1 MKKDLVIELEEECLE
16 CPHLSLVT
24 RQNRLYAEGKP
35 WLSIK
40 VHECE
45 HLGFCRAVRGA
56 WEKVRKEK
64 EAEE

>member
-1 MKKDLVIELEEECLE
+1 MKKDLVITMEEECLI
-16 CPHLSLVT
+16 CPNLSLVT
-24 RQNRLYAEGKP
+24 RQDRLYGEGKP

-56 WEKVRKEK
+56 WETVRKKK